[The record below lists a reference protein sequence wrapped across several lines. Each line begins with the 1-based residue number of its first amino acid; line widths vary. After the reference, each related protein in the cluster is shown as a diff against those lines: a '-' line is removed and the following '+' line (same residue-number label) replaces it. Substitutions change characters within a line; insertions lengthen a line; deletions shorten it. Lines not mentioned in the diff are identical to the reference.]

1 MSAKGDP
8 KLMET
13 FEKTEAKLA
22 ADQAKLKDIE
32 KDLVAKQQ
40 QVLNDRGA
48 YTRVRP
54 NSAVVRRARNW
65 PVEMLL
71 GLRRQSIEICACQV
85 LDQCYLVS
93 RRTLTAVMRSQGR
106 LSCYA
111 LGI

>member
-48 YTRVRP
+48 YTRTPR
-54 NSAVVRRARNW
+54 VRRRQGHF
-65 PVEMLL
+65 ETEYQEC
-71 GLRRQSIEICACQV
+71 GRTRR
-85 LDQCYLVS
+85 L
-93 RRTLTAVMRSQGR
+93 
-106 LSCYA
+106 
-111 LGI
+111 